1 MNIKEIRT
9 KIISVPFLDPPKTS
23 FLPLQTIDL
32 LIVEIETTE
41 GFIGTG
47 HLHPIA
53 GGLLTIEM
61 CINEMLKPLLI
72 GETIKNIEYLW
83 LKMWKSTFIQ
93 GRMGITVM
101 AMSAIDI
108 ALWDCL
114 GRTLNQPL
122 WKIWNGNNSPIPT
135 YGSGCWRGLGHDGM
149 IEKAEK
155 YVKQGFKS
163 IKMQVSHCFT
173 NDEDIANVRDMRE
186 ALKDEIGIMIDVNQG
201 WEIDEAIKV
210 GLAIEKYNPEWLE
223 EPIMAD
229 DFEGYDK
236 ICDLISIPVVTGE
249 NNFTH
254 NDFKHFFKSKKIKIL
269 QPDIMRGGYTNLMLT
284 SKLADASNIKIAPHL
299 FPELSIHLLASIK
312 NPSWLEYMGWFDH
325 LWIEPIIPI
334 NGMMT
339 PPNRPGH
346 GMDFKPEILAR

>member
-155 YVKQGFKS
+155 
-163 IKMQVSHCFT
+163 
-173 NDEDIANVRDMRE
+173 
-186 ALKDEIGIMIDVNQG
+186 
-201 WEIDEAIKV
+201 
-210 GLAIEKYNPEWLE
+210 
-223 EPIMAD
+223 
-229 DFEGYDK
+229 
-236 ICDLISIPVVTGE
+236 
-249 NNFTH
+249 
-254 NDFKHFFKSKKIKIL
+254 
-269 QPDIMRGGYTNLMLT
+269 
-284 SKLADASNIKIAPHL
+284 
-299 FPELSIHLLASIK
+299 
-312 NPSWLEYMGWFDH
+312 
-325 LWIEPIIPI
+325 
-334 NGMMT
+334 
-339 PPNRPGH
+339 
-346 GMDFKPEILAR
+346 